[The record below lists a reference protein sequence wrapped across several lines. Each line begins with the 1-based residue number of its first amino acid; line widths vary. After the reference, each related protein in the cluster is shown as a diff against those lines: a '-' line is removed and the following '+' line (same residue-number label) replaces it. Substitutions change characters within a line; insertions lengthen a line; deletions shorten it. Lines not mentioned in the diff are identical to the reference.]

1 MQRSQA
7 AVFDLRWRKPE
18 TLITVDD
25 YRRVASRRLPEM
37 IWSYVDGGAD
47 DLITLED
54 NRAAFKR
61 WTLRPRMLAG
71 IKKCDLGT
79 TVAGEPVSLPVLL
92 APTGLA
98 GLSHWR
104 GDIAAARA
112 AERCG
117 TRYILSTA
125 SSWTIEEVAEASS
138 ADHFFQLYA
147 RSGPL
152 TESLLRRAWDSGNRV
167 MFLTVDTPVV
177 GNRVWERK
185 AGMGRPPVLTPGR
198 VADVARHPRWLY
210 RTLRYRR
217 VSGRNLVA
225 AGGFRAAGTAV
236 DIQVRELM
244 QATLTWDDA
253 AWVRDLWPGKLFV
266 KGILEASDAQR
277 ALELGF
283 DGVVVSNHG
292 GRQLDGARATL
303 DCLPEIVAAVG
314 ERMEVLLDGGI
325 RRGSDVAKALA
336 LGARA
341 VLVGRPYLYGLAADG
356 EAGVA
361 AVLEIFR
368 EELERTLT
376 LMGVSAV
383 RDLGPDQL
391 ARR

>member
-104 GDIAAARA
+104 GDVAAARA

-125 SSWTIEEVAEASS
+125 SSWTIEEVAEATS

-198 VADVARHPRWLY
+198 VADVARHPLWLY
-210 RTLRYRR
+210 GTLRHRR

-253 AWVRDLWPGKLFV
+253 AWVRNLWPGKLFV

-325 RRGSDVAKALA
+325 RRGSDVVKALA

-376 LMGVSAV
+376 LLGVTAV

>member
-104 GDIAAARA
+104 GDVAAARA

-125 SSWTIEEVAEASS
+125 SSWTIEEVAEATS

-152 TESLLRRAWDSGNRV
+152 TESLLRRAWDSGN
-167 MFLTVDTPVV
+167 
-177 GNRVWERK
+177 
-185 AGMGRPPVLTPGR
+185 
-198 VADVARHPRWLY
+198 
-210 RTLRYRR
+210 
-217 VSGRNLVA
+217 
-225 AGGFRAAGTAV
+225 
-236 DIQVRELM
+236 
-244 QATLTWDDA
+244 
-253 AWVRDLWPGKLFV
+253 
-266 KGILEASDAQR
+266 
-277 ALELGF
+277 
-283 DGVVVSNHG
+283 
-292 GRQLDGARATL
+292 
-303 DCLPEIVAAVG
+303 
-314 ERMEVLLDGGI
+314 
-325 RRGSDVAKALA
+325 
-336 LGARA
+336 
-341 VLVGRPYLYGLAADG
+341 
-356 EAGVA
+356 
-361 AVLEIFR
+361 
-368 EELERTLT
+368 
-376 LMGVSAV
+376 
-383 RDLGPDQL
+383 
-391 ARR
+391 